1 MIGIVFSL
9 IVLIAQIALAYESVR
24 DKASRFHRSHYISNR
39 DTASQKATQT
49 GAKVVSKVVN
59 FGGFLMLFWSL
70 LAAVL
75 VKFCSR
81 FGGGGP
87 IARGMSDENDLIYG
101 AHPVEEALRNSRRRI
116 VKLTTT
122 LNGAERLKALTKPLG
137 ITAEIVAPKV
147 LDRMVEPDA
156 VHQGMILVAKPLVQP
171 ALSEIAQS
179 GVVVM
184 LDQVTDP
191 HNVGAIMRT
200 CAAFNVRALVTTAR
214 HSADASGVLFKA
226 ASGAYEHVP
235 FVKVT
240 NLARAMEELRGAGFR
255 LVGLD
260 SDAEVVLGEVD
271 KSPLLVI
278 VLGAEGKGLR
288 ELTRKNCDV
297 VAKLDFSGAIRS
309 LNVSNAAAIA
319 LYALTR

>member
-1 MIGIVFSL
+1 
-9 IVLIAQIALAYESVR
+9 
-24 DKASRFHRSHYISNR
+24 
-39 DTASQKATQT
+39 
-49 GAKVVSKVVN
+49 
-59 FGGFLMLFWSL
+59 
-70 LAAVL
+70 
-75 VKFCSR
+75 
-81 FGGGGP
+81 
-87 IARGMSDENDLIYG
+87 MSDENDVIYG
-101 AHPVEEALRNSRRRI
+101 AHPVEEALKNPKRKY

-122 LNGAERLKALTKPLG
+122 LNGAERLKEFTQPLG
-137 ITAEIVAPKV
+137 ITPEIVNPKV
-147 LDRMVEPDA
+147 LDRKVEPDA
-156 VHQGMILVAKPLVQP
+156 VHQGMILEAKPLRQP
-171 ALSEIAQS
+171 QLHEIEQS

-191 HNVGAIMRT
+191 HNVGAILRT

-214 HSADASGVLFKA
+214 HSAEASGVLFKA

-235 FVKVT
+235 FLKVT
-240 NLARAMEELRGAGFR
+240 NLVRAMEELREAGFR

-260 SDAEVVLGEVD
+260 SEAEIALGEVD
-271 KSPLLVI
+271 KAPPLVL

-309 LNVSNAAAIA
+309 LNVSNAAAVA